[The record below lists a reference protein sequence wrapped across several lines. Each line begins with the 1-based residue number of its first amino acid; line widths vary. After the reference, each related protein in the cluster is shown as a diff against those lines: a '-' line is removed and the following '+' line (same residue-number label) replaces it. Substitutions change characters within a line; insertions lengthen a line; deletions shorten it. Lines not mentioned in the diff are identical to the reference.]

1 MAKQYLVALQW
12 VIALYCPGL
21 TQHTGNMRNWHA
33 FLSQAGGLSRFGLR
47 HALRALGLLPVLGLL
62 MGLGTAVALAKPAV
76 TDAKLGVEGDRTRVV
91 LNLTDATD
99 FRVFVLGD
107 PHRVVIDL
115 TEVEWQIPSGRSLQ
129 GRGLV
134 SAMRYGLFKVG
145 TSRVVLDL
153 AGPARVAQVT
163 PLAAAGGQP
172 QRLLIDLVSAAD
184 GEFRGQIGRT
194 LFASGEASPAPVAP
208 AIVTAV
214 PEPIAQPVL
223 TPVSTTVITP
233 AASTPPASQT
243 AAAPVFSAPATGSV
257 DEAAAIL
264 LPVPKPDNETPK
276 KTAKPLVVIDPGH
289 GGIDPGA
296 IGNDTMEKAITLA
309 VAKAVKKE
317 LEATGRFR
325 AMLTRDKDVY
335 LPLRDRFR
343 VARENGAELFISL
356 HADSHANSKTRGAS
370 VYTLSE
376 KASDSEAAALAA
388 KENKSDV
395 IAGVDL
401 THESKVVS
409 GILIDL
415 AQRETINLSA
425 RFAKLM
431 VNALKKD
438 TLMLGNSHRFA
449 GFAVLKAP
457 DVPSVLLEMGYISS
471 DEDQQLLTSK
481 KHQRKLAR
489 AITQA
494 IEGYFEWHDSMR
506 GS

>member
-1 MAKQYLVALQW
+1 
-12 VIALYCPGL
+12 
-21 TQHTGNMRNWHA
+21 MRKFHA
-33 FLSQAGGLSRFGLR
+33 FLSQAGGFARVGRVFLLALILAAAGSSGFG
-47 HALRALGLLPVLGLL
+47 ADRAW
-62 MGLGTAVALAKPAV
+62 AKSAV
-76 TDAKLGVEGDRTRVV
+76 TDARLGIEAERTRVV
-91 LNLTDATD
+91 LDLSAATG
-99 FRVFVLGD
+99 FSLFVLGD

-115 TEVEWQIPSGRSLQ
+115 DEVDWQIPAGRVLQ

-134 SAMRYGLFKVG
+134 TAMRYGLFKVG
-145 TSRVVLDL
+145 TSRIVLDL
-153 AGPARVAQVT
+153 SAPARVANVMQ
-163 PLAAAGGQP
+163 LAAADGHP
-172 QRLLIDLVSAAD
+172 PRLMIDLVAAPD
-184 GEFRGQIGRT
+184 AAFRSQIGRT
-194 LFASGEASPAPVAP
+194 LFAGNGTTIHVQVDAGTQVAVAP
-208 AIVTAV
+208 AIVTAT
-214 PEPIAQPVL
+214 PEPVAEPVL
-223 TPVSTTVITP
+223 VASSAAPILAP
-233 AASTPPASQT
+233 AAIPQPASRDMPHVT
-243 AAAPVFSAPATGSV
+243 TPATGNL
-257 DEAAAIL
+257 DQAAAII
-264 LPVPKPDNETPK
+264 LPLPKPGGTETK
-276 KTAKPLVVIDPGH
+276 KKPLIVIDPGH

-296 IGNDTMEKAITLA
+296 LGNGTKEKTITLA
-309 VAKAVKKE
+309 VAKALQKE

-325 AMLTRDKDVY
+325 AVLTRDKDVF

-356 HADSHANSKTRGAS
+356 HADSHANAKTRGAS

-376 KASDSEAAALAA
+376 KASDAEAAALAA

-401 THESKVVS
+401 THESAVVS

-425 RFAKLM
+425 RFAKVL
-431 VNALKKD
+431 VGALKND

-481 KHQRKLAR
+481 KHQRKLAK
-489 AITQA
+489 AITKA
-494 IEGYFEWHDSMR
+494 IGAFFDWHDSVR

>member
-1 MAKQYLVALQW
+1 MGFNCVRF
-12 VIALYCPGL
+12 
-21 TQHTGNMRNWHA
+21 TQHTGNMRKFNA
-33 FLSQAGGLSRFGLR
+33 FLSQTGGLARIGRCLLLAVLVAAAGLCGIG
-47 HALRALGLLPVLGLL
+47 AERAW
-62 MGLGTAVALAKPAV
+62 AKSAV
-76 TDAKLGVEGDRTRVV
+76 TDARLGIEADRTRVV
-91 LNLTDATD
+91 LDMTAAAGFSL
-99 FRVFVLGD
+99 FVLGD

-115 TEVEWQIPSGRSLQ
+115 DEVDWQIPAGRILQ

-134 SAMRYGLFKVG
+134 TAMRYGLFKVG
-145 TSRVVLDL
+145 TSRIVLDL
-153 AGPARVAQVT
+153 AAPAQVANVMQ
-163 PLAAAGGQP
+163 LAASDGHP
-172 QRLLIDLVSAAD
+172 PRLMIDLVAAAD
-184 GEFRGQIGRT
+184 GDFRSQIGRT
-194 LFASGEASPAPVAP
+194 LFASDGTASPVLVAAAEIVPAILP
-208 AIVTAV
+208 AIVPTA
-214 PEPIAQPVL
+214 PEPVAKPVL
-223 TPVSTTVITP
+223 ASAGSSGSVADP
-233 AASTPPASQT
+233 ATHSQPASREMPKVT
-243 AAAPVFSAPATGSV
+243 MPATGAL
-257 DEAAAIL
+257 DQAAAII
-264 LPVPKPDNETPK
+264 LPLPKPGGAVAK
-276 KTAKPLVVIDPGH
+276 KKPLIVIDPGH

-296 IGNDTMEKAITLA
+296 LGNGTKEKTITLA
-309 VAKAVKKE
+309 VAKALQTE

-325 AMLTRDKDVY
+325 AVLTRDKDVF

-343 VARENGAELFISL
+343 VARESGAELFISL
-356 HADSHANSKTRGAS
+356 HADSHANAKTRGAS

-376 KASDSEAAALAA
+376 KASDAEAAALAA

-425 RFAKLM
+425 RFAKIL
-431 VNALKKD
+431 VGALKND

-481 KHQRKLAR
+481 KHQRKLAK
-489 AITQA
+489 AITKA
-494 IEGYFEWHDSMR
+494 IGSFFDWHDSVR